1 MEFGKSEWKTFERGI
16 EKEWLI
22 SNGIGGFSSSSIIG
36 ANTRRY
42 HGLLVASLKPPV
54 ARHLILSKIDESI
67 TIKGETTNLFSYQT
81 NDFVMKGYLTQQGF
95 KLDPI
100 PAFFYRIGDISIEK
114 KVCMVYGKNTV
125 AIVYKIQNG
134 IDEASLR
141 LTPLVNFR
149 DYHHNSS
156 KEHLNFTQTSFD
168 KGIII
173 KPTYYDI
180 DIKLHCSEGE
190 FHKESGCY
198 FLNMFYQAE
207 SDRGL
212 EALEDHYIPGY
223 FEIKLQPG
231 EIKSLTFIASIE
243 DKLDEVDGEKLIDR
257 EVGRLLKIQEVS
269 GLKDDFARSLVKA
282 ADTFIVYRQSTDTK
296 TIIAGY
302 PWFTDWGRDTMIAFT
317 GLTLATGR
325 FQDARDILFTF
336 SKYVKFGLIPNV
348 FPDAGHEPSYN
359 TVDAALWYFE
369 AVYKYVKYTGDYKF
383 IKDNIFEALKQI
395 IDSYSKGTLFS
406 IKMDTDYLISAGED
420 GTQLTW
426 MDAKVGDWVVTPRN
440 GKCVE
445 INALWYNALM
455 VMSSLAKEFKEDINV
470 YMDIAGE
477 VKKSFVK
484 LFWNSDKKCLYDV
497 VMKDYKDDKVRSNQI
512 MAVSLSFT
520 VIEGEMAKR
529 IVEIVWKELYTSWG
543 LRSLSPKEYGYIGF
557 YGGSQYERDSAY
569 HQGTVW
575 TWPLG
580 QFITAFMKSNGYTV
594 ENGKKALMFIEP
606 FKDHLRDAGIG
617 SISEIFDGNEP
628 TLPKGCFSQAWSV
641 GEILRAYVEDILP
654 LLQTGSTLE

>member
-1 MEFGKSEWKTFERGI
+1 MEFGKSDWKTFERGI

-22 SNGIGGFSSSSIIG
+22 SNGIGGFSSSTIIG
-36 ANTRRY
+36 ANSRRY

-54 ARHLILSKIDESI
+54 SRHMVLSKVDESI
-67 TIKGETTNLFSYQT
+67 TINGETINLFSYQT
-81 NDFVMKGYLTQQGF
+81 NDYIMKGYLTQQLF
-95 KLDPI
+95 KMDPI
-100 PAFFYRIGDISIEK
+100 PTFIYNIGDVFIK
-114 KVCMVYGKNTV
+114 KKICMVYGKNTV
-125 AIVYKIQNG
+125 AVSYRIQNG
-134 IDEASLR
+134 SEEASLK

-156 KEHLNFTQTSFD
+156 KGFLSFNQ
-168 KGIII
+168 KEVGKSIVL

-190 FHKESGCY
+190 FHKENDCY
-198 FLNMFYQAE
+198 FYNMFYQRE
-207 SDRGL
+207 SERGL
-212 EALEDHYIPGY
+212 EASEDHYIPGY
-223 FEIKLQPG
+223 FEI
-231 EIKSLTFIASIE
+231 SLKPDETKTFTFIASVE
-243 DKLDEVDGEKLIDR
+243 DKLEQLDGEIIIKQ
-257 EVGRLLKIQEVS
+257 EVERLLKIQEMA
-269 GLKDDFARSLVKA
+269 GLKDDFAKTLVLA
-282 ADTFIVYRQSTDTK
+282 ADTFIVHRESTNAK

-325 FQDARDILFTF
+325 FQDAREILFTF
-336 SKYVKFGLIPNV
+336 SKYVKHGMIPNV

-369 AVYKYVKYTGDYKF
+369 AAYKYVKYTGDYNF
-383 IKDNIFEALKQI
+383 IKENIFEALKQI
-395 IDSYSKGTLFS
+395 INSYSKGTLYN
-406 IKMDTDYLISAGED
+406 IKMDKDGLISAGDE

-426 MDAKVGDWVVTPRN
+426 MDAKVGDWVITPRH

-455 VMSSLAKEFKEDINV
+455 IMSDLAKEFKEDTDE
-470 YMDIAGE
+470 YKKIAE
-477 VKKSFVK
+477 EAKRAFIK
-484 LFWNSDKKCLYDV
+484 LFWNSDKKCLFDV
-497 VMKDYKDDKVRSNQI
+497 ITKDSKDDKIRPNQI
-512 MAVSLSFT
+512 MAVSLSFP
-520 VIEGEMAKR
+520 VLEGDVAKS
-529 IVEIVWKELYTSWG
+529 VVAVVWKHLYTSWG
-543 LRSLSPKEYGYIGF
+543 LRSLSPKEYGYR
-557 YGGSQYERDSAY
+557 GSYEGNQHDRDSAY

-580 QFITAFMKSNGYTV
+580 QFISAFIKVNSKTV
-594 ENGKKALMFIEP
+594 ENAKKAFMFIEP

-617 SISEIFDGNEP
+617 SISEIFEGNEP

-654 LLQTGSTLE
+654 LLKE